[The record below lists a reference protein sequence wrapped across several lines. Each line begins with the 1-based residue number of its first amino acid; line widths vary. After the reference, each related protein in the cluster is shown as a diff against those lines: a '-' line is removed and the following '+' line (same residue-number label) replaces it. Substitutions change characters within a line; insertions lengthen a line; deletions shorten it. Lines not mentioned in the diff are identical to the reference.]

1 MLSGRAS
8 GDRER
13 LLAPRQKQRAMLHED
28 GVEVPHTHLT
38 PAALRSLAEEF
49 VTRDGT
55 DYGQVEKTLE
65 EKVATLMRQ
74 LERGEA
80 AILYDSE
87 SQTINIAPR
96 HALR

>member
-38 PAALRSLAEEF
+38 PAGLRSLAEEF

-65 EKVATLMRQ
+65 EKVAALMRQ

-87 SQTINIAPR
+87 SQTISIVPR
-96 HALR
+96 HGLR